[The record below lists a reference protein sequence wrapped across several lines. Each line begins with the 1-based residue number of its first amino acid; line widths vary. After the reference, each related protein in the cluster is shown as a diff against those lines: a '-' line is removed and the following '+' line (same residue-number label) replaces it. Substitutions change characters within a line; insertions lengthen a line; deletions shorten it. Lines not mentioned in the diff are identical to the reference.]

1 MGNNLKTRPSSQ
13 LNHQLTDILLEKCYL
28 SQIFLWKNIMF
39 HRYSFGKNYVSH
51 TSTWKNVIFHR
62 YPLGKCYLSQIFHWK
77 KCYVSQIFS
86 WKNVMFHRYS
96 LGKMLSFT
104 DILLEKC
111 YLFSLILTL
120 LTDHTLSISSVSHA
134 RCSFHFFPS
143 QSNCCHHFP
152 LHLVESHCTE
162 RS

>member
-1 MGNNLKTRPSSQ
+1 MLSFTDIPLEKYYVSQIFFWKKLCFTYFHLEKCNLSQ
-13 LNHQLTDILLEKCYL
+13 ISPWKMLSFTNIPLEKMLCFTDILLE
-28 SQIFLWKNIMF
+28 
-39 HRYSFGKNYVSH
+39 
-51 TSTWKNVIFHR
+51 
-62 YPLGKCYLSQIFHWK
+62 

-86 WKNVMFHRYS
+86 WKNVIFHRYS
-96 LGKMLSFT
+96 LGKMLSFLT
-104 DILLEKC
+104 YIV
-111 YLFSLILTL
+111 TL

>member
-1 MGNNLKTRPSSQ
+1 
-13 LNHQLTDILLEKCYL
+13 
-28 SQIFLWKNIMF
+28 MF
-39 HRYSFGKNYVSH
+39 N
-51 TSTWKNVIFHR
+51 
-62 YPLGKCYLSQIFHWK
+62 
-77 KCYVSQIFS
+77 
-86 WKNVMFHRYS
+86 RYS

-162 RS
+162 RSWALHSSVRLFLPPVGIHRHPPVVSKDWTLSGNHVCCHYWTDWTLVSTTPVKTPGHIWVSILQEMCYRNITTLPCRKHA